1 MTSLSLKQQAAQA
14 ACEYLEPDMVLGV
27 GTGST
32 ADAFIELIADKKH
45 WFQAVVSSS
54 GATTDKLKQCGIE
67 VVSPNSVMVDLYVDG
82 ADEIDPHLQ
91 LIKGGGAAHTREKI
105 LAAAAKCFIVI
116 ADDSK
121 KVARLGQQHPLPVEV
136 HPTARSFVARK
147 LVALGGEPVYREGV
161 ITDNGNEVLDVYQLN
176 LTDVVTIDHQIN
188 QIPGVIAHGLF
199 PRDFCDIA
207 FIAGVNGIERIQKQQ
222 MSFDFSSS

>member
-1 MTSLSLKQQAAQA
+1 MTSLSLKQQAAHA

-32 ADAFIELIADKKH
+32 SDAFIELIADKKH

-54 GATTDKLKQCGIE
+54 DSTTAKLQDCGIR
-67 VVSPNSVMVDLYVDG
+67 VVNPNSVMIDLYVDG

-105 LAAAAKCFIVI
+105 LASAAHQFIVI
-116 ADDSK
+116 ADASK
-121 KVARLGQQHPLPVEV
+121 QVDRLGEQHPLPVEV
-136 HPTARSFVARK
+136 HPLARSFVARK
-147 LVALGGEPVYREGV
+147 LVALGGEPVYREGIV
-161 ITDNGNEVLDVYQLN
+161 TDNGNEVIDVYHLN
-176 LTDVVTIDHQIN
+176 LTDTVTIDHQIN

-199 PRDFCDIA
+199 PRGLCDKALIA
-207 FIAGVNGIERIQKQQ
+207 SDQGIQLLEKQQ
-222 MSFDFSSS
+222 MSFDFSS